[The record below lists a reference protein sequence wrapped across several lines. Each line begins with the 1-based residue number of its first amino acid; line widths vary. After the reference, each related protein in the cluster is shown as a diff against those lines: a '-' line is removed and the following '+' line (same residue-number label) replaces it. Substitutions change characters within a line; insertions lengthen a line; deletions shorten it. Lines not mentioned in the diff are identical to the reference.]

1 MIMLFH
7 KTLLMSHPKTY
18 IMSRKKK
25 TLGVS
30 HMLDY
35 ANNQL
40 KRTDSD
46 ATRDFKSG
54 VCAMIERILHD
65 TENYNGFMFVNPND
79 SDHGSLGYFSRKYF

>member
-1 MIMLFH
+1 
-7 KTLLMSHPKTY
+7 MSK
-18 IMSRKKK
+18 KKK

-40 KRTDSD
+40 ARTDEYGSS
-46 ATRDFKSG
+46 DFKSG

-65 TENYNGFMFVNPND
+65 TGNYNGFMFIDPNN
-79 SDHGSLGYFSRKYF
+79 SDHGTLGYFSRKYF

>member
-1 MIMLFH
+1 
-7 KTLLMSHPKTY
+7 MSK
-18 IMSRKKK
+18 KKK

-40 KRTDSD
+40 ARTDEYGSS
-46 ATRDFKSG
+46 DFKSG

-65 TENYNGFMFVNPND
+65 TGNYNGFMFIDPNN
-79 SDHGSLGYFSRKYF
+79 SGHGTLGYFSRKYF

>member
-1 MIMLFH
+1 MA
-7 KTLLMSHPKTY
+7 K
-18 IMSRKKK
+18 KKK

-54 VCAMIERILHD
+54 VCVMIERILHD
-65 TENYNGFMFVNPND
+65 TGNYNGFMFLDPNN
-79 SDHGSLGYFSRKYF
+79 SDHGTLGYFSRKYF

>member
-1 MIMLFH
+1 MA
-7 KTLLMSHPKTY
+7 K
-18 IMSRKKK
+18 KKK

-40 KRTDSD
+40 ARTDEYGSM
-46 ATRDFKSG
+46 DFKSG

>member
-1 MIMLFH
+1 M
-7 KTLLMSHPKTY
+7 P
-18 IMSRKKK
+18 RKKK

-40 KRTDSD
+40 ARTDEYGSM
-46 ATRDFKSG
+46 DFKSG

>member
-18 IMSRKKK
+18 IMPRKKK

-40 KRTDSD
+40 KRTDPD

-65 TENYNGFMFVNPND
+65 TENYNGFMFVNSND